1 MDAGSSVCAIAVSK
15 DGKWVVS
22 GSARLVTVWNAQN
35 HSKVTEWKAHDRW
48 VCRVDV
54 SPDGTRIATGSDDN
68 TLCIW
73 SLSTA
78 GERLLGALKHDHW
91 VLAVKFS
98 PNGRLI
104 ATAACDGNIR
114 VYDSRT
120 GGLIEFPSKA
130 NSNSGHSL
138 TWATDNDL
146 LFVSSSDGNVIA
158 LEVSTR
164 ITLSKWAIHSSK
176 NATCIA
182 LPNNGGFVATSAG
195 SSISFWDIGTR
206 EQIGSVIEHT
216 QDVVTMGISTYHDL
230 VVRGDKTITIWRLCD
245 ILPSRYFDNVRL
257 SA

>member
-22 GSARLVTVWNAQN
+22 GSDRLVTVWNVQN

-54 SPDGTRIATGSDDN
+54 SPDGTRIATVSDDG
-68 TLCIW
+68 TLCVW

-91 VLAVKFS
+91 VLVVKFS

-120 GGLIEFPSKA
+120 GGLVEFPSKV
-130 NSNSGHSL
+130 NSNSDHFL
-138 TWATDNDL
+138 TWASDNDL
-146 LFVSSSDGNVIA
+146 LFVSSTV
-158 LEVSTR
+158 VSA
-164 ITLSKWAIHSSK
+164 K
-176 NATCIA
+176 
-182 LPNNGGFVATSAG
+182 
-195 SSISFWDIGTR
+195 
-206 EQIGSVIEHT
+206 
-216 QDVVTMGISTYHDL
+216 
-230 VVRGDKTITIWRLCD
+230 
-245 ILPSRYFDNVRL
+245 NVRDTKL
-257 SA
+257 VFENSKIWKIRKNRKCVSVVSYNPPPTPPKKTRNAP